1 MFPVGL
7 TQPLGVSSPVV
18 GANGKVVGFL
28 SASETSN
35 GRRFPVDLSG
45 FSVGLSVVRNQ
56 SYKTDFEA
64 KFRCRVVWSKIIWP
78 TDIWSKHAEL
88 KVTY

>member
-18 GANGKVVGFL
+18 GSNGKVVGFV
-28 SASETSN
+28 SGSETSN

-45 FSVGLSVVRNQ
+45 FVVGLSVVRNQ
-56 SYKTDFEA
+56 SYKTDFGA
-64 KFRCRVVWSKIIWP
+64 KFRCRAVGSKITWP
-78 TDIWSKHAEL
+78 TDILSIPAK
-88 KVTY
+88 